1 MMSSH
6 DEPPFDFS
14 FDEPDNDTPAER
26 EDSFVAPEAAP
37 GLTNPFG
44 TITLEGRALAVKPTA
59 DAPVHM
65 AGDADA
71 ALQHALNRRG
81 NSLITGHLFAGSTF
95 SVFSWHAPGALGH
108 PLVLDFDAAR
118 EVCLLVIDGE
128 AVYMP
133 ADPFQPTTRWVQ
145 LSRAREYYALAD
157 QDRDD
162 QRQRWIARLLTAA
175 PHLSNLGTPLTEEW
189 LNSLSMPAL
198 RLLMA
203 THAGPVFAVW
213 RVDQPNR
220 QFRGA
225 AVSFHDAVTMPLPR
239 YPVVE
244 PDCYLP
250 VIAGTEGRLEAVNAY
265 DLGAGISVGPIQF
278 NAQRGALF
286 HFLWMLW
293 KRDRALFER
302 EFTRP
307 LGWTMRAHTTHPD
320 LVLAEGMPG
329 EIVLH
334 GTESDAARNI
344 GYFQSGTPGETSFDE
359 IDMPFRESLTIRF
372 RNILAW
378 PHVQDLILNT
388 SAWWLA
394 PGLDLIHE
402 ERYGIP
408 RLNPL
413 SPDRDTYVLKAL
425 LLSAHVRYSACL
437 WPFLEVLRR
446 WETPQQKRASW
457 ATALETAGAWGHC
470 TPTRRGRLRAR
481 LEQQVADA
489 EATFDLIE
497 RLAAQE
503 LERGTE

>member
-1 MMSSH
+1 MSSQS
-6 DEPPFDFS
+6 EPPFDFS
-14 FDEPDNDTPAER
+14 FESDDSTPAE
-26 EDSFVAPEAAP
+26 EAGTPPAADMP
-37 GLTNPFG
+37 AGLTTPFG
-44 TITLEGRALAVKPTA
+44 TIEFEGRVITVEPAA

-65 AGDADA
+65 AGSADDA
-71 ALQHALNRRG
+71 LRHALSRRG
-81 NSLITGHLFAGSTF
+81 NSVITGHLFAGSTF
-95 SVFSWHAPGALGH
+95 SVFSWRSPVALGH
-108 PLVLDFDAAR
+108 PLVLDFDGAR
-118 EVCLLVIDGE
+118 EVCLLIIGGE

-145 LSRAREYYALAD
+145 LARAREYYALAD
-157 QDRDD
+157 EDRDD

-175 PHLSNLGTPLTEEW
+175 PHLSDLGTPLTQEW

-203 THAGPVFAVW
+203 YHAPAVFAVW
-213 RVDQPNR
+213 RVDQPDR

-225 AVSFHDAVTMPLPR
+225 AVSYRDAVTLPLPS

-250 VIAGTEGRLEAVNAY
+250 VIAGAEGYVEAVNAY
-265 DLGAGISVGPIQF
+265 DLGAGISLGPIQF
-278 NAQRGALF
+278 NAHGGALL

-307 LGWTMRAHTTHPD
+307 LGWTMRPDSTHPD

-329 EIVLH
+329 EVVLH
-334 GTESDAARNI
+334 GTDEDTARNA
-344 GYFQSGTPGETSFDE
+344 GYLQSGTPGETGFDA
-359 IDMPFRESLTIRF
+359 IDPAFREALTVRF
-372 RNILAW
+372 RNIIAW
-378 PHVQDLILNT
+378 PHVQELILNT

-402 ERYGIP
+402 ERYDIP
-408 RLNPL
+408 HLNPIA
-413 SPDRDTYVLKAL
+413 PDRDTYVLKAL
-425 LLSAHVRYSACL
+425 LLSAHARYAACL

-446 WETPQQKRASW
+446 WETPHEKRANW
-457 ATALETAGAWGHC
+457 RTALETAGPWGNC

-481 LEQQVADA
+481 LEQQETDA
-489 EATFDLIE
+489 EAAFDLLE

-503 LERGTE
+503 PKRGPD